1 MHHLSLRGR
10 VLALFSLIMLAA
22 IVGAVL
28 LLISNA
34 REAVRAETAASQ
46 ELAKKLAI
54 AAVGALARTGR
65 PDTILSD
72 LPVQLQHPRHV
83 RIAIL
88 NLRNE
93 PTTKALLEP
102 AEDADA
108 VTPAPAWFDALI
120 RPPVEITRVPIA
132 LDGATMGYVVI
143 ATEPSDEIAEVWQ
156 DFRALL
162 FLMGAAS
169 LILGLAVYWALG
181 RSLRPL
187 ATIAHGLEQLQSGN
201 YSVRLPE
208 IAVPDLAR
216 TGRRFND
223 LAATLEATIR
233 EKEALSQ
240 QLVTVQDTERKNI
253 ALELHDEFGPCLFGI
268 KVDAT
273 FIESEA
279 GKLDGETGPA
289 LAERARAILEIVDH
303 MQQSNRA
310 LLSRLR
316 PMALGHV
323 GMPQLLEDL
332 VKGFRMRNADVQW
345 RLRVPDDLESCGE
358 TADLTIYRMVQEC
371 LTNAARHADASE
383 IDVTLQTVPPS
394 AANGRN
400 GVAPMD
406 AVRVLVADNGRGFDP
421 ATEFGFGLSGMGQR
435 VKALGGAFSIRPRP
449 EGGTV
454 VSILVPVERE
464 GRAAATTADPAE
476 LKGRAHD

>member
-10 VLALFSLIMLAA
+10 VLVLFSLIMLAA

-28 LLISNA
+28 LLMSNA

-54 AAVGALARTGR
+54 TAVGALARAGQ

-72 LPVQLQHPRHV
+72 LPVQLQRPRHV
-83 RIAIL
+83 RINIL
-88 NLRNE
+88 NLQSE
-93 PTTKALLEP
+93 PDAKAPFGP
-102 AEDADA
+102 ADGAQSA
-108 VTPAPAWFDALI
+108 KPAPAWFDALI

-132 LDGATMGYVVI
+132 PNGVAIGYVVI
-143 ATEPSDEIAEVWQ
+143 TTEPSDEIAEVWQ

-187 ATIAHGLEQLQSGN
+187 ATISGGLEQLQSGN
-201 YSVRLPE
+201 YGVRLPE
-208 IAVPDLAR
+208 ITVPDLAQ
-216 TGRRFND
+216 TGLRFND
-223 LAATLEATIR
+223 LAATLESTIR
-233 EKEALSQ
+233 EKEALNQ
-240 QLVTVQDTERKNI
+240 QLITVQDTERKNI

-279 GKLDGETGPA
+279 GKLETDQGA
-289 LAERARAILEIVDH
+289 GLAERARAILEIVDH

-316 PMALGHV
+316 PMALEHV

-332 VKGFRMRNADVQW
+332 VKGFRVRNADVQW
-345 RLRVPDDLESCGE
+345 RLHVPDDLGSCGE

-371 LTNAARHADASE
+371 LTNAARG
-383 IDVTLQTVPPS
+383 I
-394 AANGRN
+394 
-400 GVAPMD
+400 
-406 AVRVLVADNGRGFDP
+406 
-421 ATEFGFGLSGMGQR
+421 TEF
-435 VKALGGAFSIRPRP
+435 
-449 EGGTV
+449 
-454 VSILVPVERE
+454 
-464 GRAAATTADPAE
+464 
-476 LKGRAHD
+476 